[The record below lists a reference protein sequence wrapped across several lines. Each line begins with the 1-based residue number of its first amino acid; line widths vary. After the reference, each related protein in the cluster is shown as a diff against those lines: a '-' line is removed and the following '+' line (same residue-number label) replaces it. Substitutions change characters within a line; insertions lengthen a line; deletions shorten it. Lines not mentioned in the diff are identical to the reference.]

1 VCITG
6 AIHQKARNNEA
17 WLFQYMS
24 TQPNLIDLFHNKK
37 GQLPVFRRQ
46 AEANVLE
53 HLSGYSIGCESKKQ
67 ANDFVSFTER
77 YADVDLLGAD
87 IPANRSEII
96 APLRKQA
103 LTILQAKSIK
113 ALAKP
118 CFEVKVERDAAVVG
132 FTLTVTLGFFK
143 PDKPV

>member
-1 VCITG
+1 VRIG
-6 AIHQKARNNEA
+6 VIRQKARNSEA
-17 WLFQYMS
+17 RMFQHMP
-24 TQPNLIDLFHNKK
+24 TQPSLLDLFHNKN

-53 HLSGYSIGCESKKQ
+53 HLSGNSIICESKQ
-67 ANDFVSFTER
+67 SNDFVAFTEQ
-77 YADVDLLGAD
+77 YADVNLLGAD

-103 LTILQAKSIK
+103 LTILQAKAIS

-118 CFEVKVERDAAVVG
+118 CFDVKVQRDEAMAG
-132 FTLTVTLGFFK
+132 FTLTVTLGFFNPNK
-143 PDKPV
+143 QV